1 MYSRP
6 YYDEGERSVNLPD
19 NYMGVAFS
27 ESVESDAS
35 VSECSSHPEQKCTFT
50 EREEKSAAQRSSLFG
65 EGSIFA
71 NLKLPEIGLEE
82 ILIIATAA
90 FLFISKDGDREC
102 AVMLLLLLLVN

>member
-1 MYSRP
+1 MYSRS

-27 ESVESDAS
+27 DSTENDEVQP
-35 VSECSSHPEQKCTFT
+35 ECTSHSEQKCARS
-50 EREEKSAAQRSSLFG
+50 EVEAAHVCARPSLFG
-65 EGSIFA
+65 EGSILA
-71 NLKLPEIGLEE
+71 NLKIPEIGLEE

-102 AVMLLLLLLVN
+102 AIMLLLLLLVN